1 MYSIFHV
8 DRSYRLD
15 VCVFDYRKVIDRS
28 DRDDLMNEKDIDHRR
43 CRSEEIFS

>member
-15 VCVFDYRKVIDRS
+15 VCVFDYHKVIDRS
-28 DRDDLMNEKDIDHRR
+28 DMNDLMDEKDIDHRR
-43 CRSEEIFS
+43 RWEEIFS